1 MEKANLTLYTVI
13 GDFSRVA
20 ESMRVRFQEVTKMF
34 TPEDDRWMILL
45 QDDTM
50 IRCSMMESGSQADQ
64 VAEHTEGMVNYFARV
79 DTPLTAIKEEVIRQI
94 QCFNCIV
101 GIEFE
106 LDDNRDRTSY
116 IINTFYDVAGDVN
129 GFLLYPSMSLFDS
142 KGKLLFP
149 LRARVNTRLSAG
161 GEFRLVRGGTS
172 GGARRGSSPSGTF
185 FRTFER
191 GGSALYG
198 TFTLRGIGL

>member
-20 ESMRVRFQEVTKMF
+20 ESMRVRFQDVTKMF

-64 VAEHTEGMVNYFARV
+64 VAEHTEGMANYFARV

-106 LDDNRDRTSY
+106 LDDDRDRTSY

-142 KGKLLFP
+142 KGKLLFS
-149 LRARVNTRLSAG
+149 VK
-161 GEFRLVRGGTS
+161 GESEYEAFRPVANSDLLEVGRPDVGDVDQ
-172 GGARRGSSPSGTF
+172 ARR
-185 FRTFER
+185 
-191 GGSALYG
+191 
-198 TFTLRGIGL
+198 

>member
-50 IRCSMMESGSQADQ
+50 IRCSMMESGSRADQ
-64 VAEHTEGMVNYFARV
+64 VTEHTEGMANYFAQV

-116 IINTFYDVAGDVN
+116 IINTFYDVADDIN

-142 KGKLLFP
+142 KGKLLFSVKGESEYEAFRP
-149 LRARVNTRLSAG
+149 VANSDLLEVGRPEERDVDQARRERS
-161 GEFRLVRGGTS
+161 LVRLKEAGVPYMEHLPWI
-172 GGARRGSSPSGTF
+172 ARR
-185 FRTFER
+185 
-191 GGSALYG
+191 
-198 TFTLRGIGL
+198 

>member
-20 ESMRVRFQEVTKMF
+20 ESMRVRFQDVTKMF

-64 VAEHTEGMVNYFARV
+64 VAEHTEGMVNYFVRV

-106 LDDNRDRTSY
+106 LDDDRDRTSY

-142 KGKLLFP
+142 KGNTSRLVQLEDKGVKVRDV
-149 LRARVNTRLSAG
+149 RAIA

-172 GGARRGSSPSGTF
+172 GCGRRGSSSSGAF

-198 TFTLRGIGL
+198 TFTL